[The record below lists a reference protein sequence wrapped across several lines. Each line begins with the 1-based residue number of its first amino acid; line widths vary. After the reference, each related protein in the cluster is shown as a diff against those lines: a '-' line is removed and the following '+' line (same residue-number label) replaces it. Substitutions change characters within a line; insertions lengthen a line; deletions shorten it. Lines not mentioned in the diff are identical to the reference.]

1 MDSRKTQNTQN
12 QRKKQNQDNPQLKA
26 WAQQKTPAD
35 LLAET
40 MNRLYAEG
48 LTTTSGGNLSIRD
61 ASGTIWIT
69 PGSIDKSCLKDEDII
84 RIAPDGSVSGKHKP
98 SIETFFHTKI
108 YKVRPDVHAVVH
120 AHAPASSAFCIN
132 RIPPQTR
139 IIPEIALLCGE
150 ARMSGY
156 GTPGSEELGDLVAE
170 KAETGSS
177 IILLDNHGMIAL
189 GRNITHALQRFE
201 AVEVTARTLI
211 TASAIGEPK
220 LMDDE
225 DLRLLMAKQHSL
237 HGEITPEKM
246 PRPQQN
252 EEDVYTDAYAADRE
266 DAAHFSRRAYT
277 RGLFTSSLGSLS
289 KRTAA
294 TIAAGSDPESG
305 ASSEPSF
312 IITPQQGDLGTLT
325 AHETVLVQG
334 DAVEKGKQPSL
345 WTFLHREIYRR
356 KPEVQAVMMA
366 LPASVMAFGITQS
379 AYDTKTL
386 TEAYAIMQDVDIL
399 TYREV
404 LRHETLLADSLEGA
418 SVAVLIDHA
427 GLLAVGDSPLQV
439 LDRIEVAEVSMKS
452 AGWGKQLEQNSM
464 GKAVSLG
471 TEAIDAIKKFF
482 GLQ

>member
-1 MDSRKTQNTQN
+1 MDSRKTQNVN
-12 QRKKQNQDNPQLKA
+12 AQLKA
-26 WAQQKTPAD
+26 WPQQKTPAD

-69 PGSIDKSCLKDEDII
+69 PGSIDKSCLKAEDII

-156 GTPGSEELGDLVAE
+156 GTPGSEELGDLVAG

-177 IILLDNHGMIAL
+177 IILLDNHGTIAL

-211 TASAIGEPK
+211 TASAIGEAK
-220 LMDDE
+220 LMGDE

-237 HGEITPEKM
+237 HGEITAEQM
-246 PRPQQN
+246 SRPQQN
-252 EEDVYTDAYAADRE
+252 EEGGYADAYAADRE

-289 KRTAA
+289 KRTTA
-294 TIAAGSDPESG
+294 TIAAGADAESSTS
-305 ASSEPSF
+305 SSEASF

-325 AHETVLVQG
+325 ADETVLVQG

-356 KPEVQAVMMA
+356 KPEVQAVMTA
-366 LPASVMAFGITQS
+366 LPPSVMAFGITQS

-386 TEAYAIMQDVDIL
+386 TEAYAIMQDVEIL
-399 TYREV
+399 PYREV